1 MDGKINQLDVLIMK
15 AAVYLG
21 KEQLVVQDV
30 TNPSLEDGEVLLKIH
45 ACSVCGTDLR
55 TYRHGDKKII
65 PPRVLGHEFCAT
77 VLESRAPEANVK
89 VGDRVVMYIVI
100 VSESDRYVEMGRE
113 NLTAHRTTISYHHD
127 GAFASFMK
135 VPAIAVKQGNLFKV
149 TSDITNEHMSLAE
162 PLGCCMNAHS
172 RLGIG
177 LKDTVAVIGAGPIGM
192 MHATLARLQGAQ
204 KVIVLDNNPARLEMA
219 KRFDIDATLLVQP
232 DGSHRD
238 QVRDL
243 TDGFGTDVTIV
254 AVSAAP
260 AQNDALEIAAKAGRV
275 NFFAG
280 LPKSNPIAPLDV
292 NHIHYKELLIGGSYS
307 EKKSDFQAAFALLH
321 SGRFPA
327 DKFITHTLP
336 LERINEAFPL
346 MESGAALKVC
356 ILPS

>member
-1 MDGKINQLDVLIMK
+1 MK

-21 KEQLVVQDV
+21 KEQIEVRDV
-30 TNPSLEDGEVLLKIH
+30 PAPQLEAGDVLLKIS

-55 TYRHGDKKII
+55 TYRHGDKKIL

-77 VLESRAPEANVK
+77 VAESREPDANVK

-100 VSESDRYVEMGRE
+100 VDGRDRYVEMGRE
-113 NLTAHRTTISYHHD
+113 NLTAHRTTMSYHYD
-127 GAFASFMK
+127 GAFAPFMR
-135 VPAIAVKQGNLFKV
+135 VPATAVRQGNLFKV
-149 TSDITNEHMSLAE
+149 TSDIPDDQMSLAE

-177 LKDTVAVIGAGPIGM
+177 LKDTVAVIGAGPIGV
-192 MHATLARLQGAQ
+192 MHACLARLQGAQ

-219 KRFDIDATLLVQP
+219 KRFDIDGALLVQA
-232 DGSHRD
+232 DGSHRE
-238 QVRDL
+238 QVREL
-243 TDGFGTDVTIV
+243 TDGFGPDVVIV
-254 AVSAAP
+254 AVSAAA

-292 NHIHYKELLIGGSYS
+292 NHIHYKELVISGSYS

-327 DKFITHTLP
+327 DKIITHHLP
-336 LERINEAFPL
+336 LERVTEAFPL
-346 MESGAALKVC
+346 MESGEALKVC
-356 ILPS
+356 ILPQS